1 MSACA
6 AFVPAASPKNFQSA
20 ANSPHSNAHS
30 KEQSNNPAELELRK
44 RLEAAQAAQASGDP
58 AAVAQANS
66 RTIALALRELA
77 QLRLLQTALPQA
89 IDLYRRSLDFEDIAD
104 THVDLAITQLQAG
117 QYDDA
122 LAEASTA
129 LTTDP
134 NNARALTVQSR
145 VWIKQQQFSKA
156 AVAITRAIQID
167 PAQSDVETMY
177 SLGMCYLQSKDPTDK
192 PKAAAVFEKMI
203 QSQGD
208 SGSLHV
214 LFGRA
219 YRDANDMPAAIH
231 EFERAIALDP
241 RTPHAH
247 YFLGLARL
255 AVNEWK
261 ATPEARAEFAKELEY
276 YPHDYLANYLIGF
289 LASGDR
295 DYAVSDRYLK
305 IAAGID
311 PNAPEPWLY
320 MGLNAYAS
328 ADMPHAEEYLR
339 KAVVLTGSDEAR
351 SNYQIRRAY
360 VDLGRILANS
370 GRTEESET
378 FLTKARDLQNKTME
392 LTQQDVAS
400 QMKDSG
406 ATGVAAVVDVHPA
419 GTDIPAAPSSP
430 ADADPFARI
439 DATVSARSSLTKTQ
453 LAIAE
458 SQEDRLRSVLGLS
471 FNDLATSEAVSKNFS
486 QALTHYQ
493 EAERWD
499 SKIPGLYRD
508 LGLAAY
514 RTKNYPEAI
523 RGLTAA
529 LNEKPTDQPVRAML
543 GTCFFTTDKYA
554 EAAKTFTAL
563 GTAGMR
569 DSAVGYAWAASLAR
583 LNEPAKATPI
593 LLEFEKTNRSP
604 DVLLLVGQLWIE
616 IGDYARSVEALHSVL
631 AADPQL
637 AKAHYYAGQAYTRWE
652 HWPEASN
659 EFQAE
664 LTLTP
669 GDPDAMYGLGFVDL
683 QQSKTDDAAHLFEQV
698 IANYPNHANSQ
709 YQIGKILLD
718 RGQIPDAITHLEVA
732 TRLNPQADYMHYQLQ
747 IAYRK
752 DSRTADADRE
762 LDIYKELKAKQ
773 RAHDREAIRSAQDNA
788 KSSATHERDR

>member
-1 MSACA
+1 M
-6 AFVPAASPKNFQSA
+6 
-20 ANSPHSNAHS
+20 
-30 KEQSNNPAELELRK
+30 
-44 RLEAAQAAQASGDP
+44 
-58 AAVAQANS
+58 
-66 RTIALALRELA
+66 
-77 QLRLLQTALPQA
+77 
-89 IDLYRRSLDFEDIAD
+89 
-104 THVDLAITQLQAG
+104 
-117 QYDDA
+117 
-122 LAEASTA
+122 
-129 LTTDP
+129 
-134 NNARALTVQSR
+134 
-145 VWIKQQQFSKA
+145 
-156 AVAITRAIQID
+156 
-167 PAQSDVETMY
+167 
-177 SLGMCYLQSKDPTDK
+177 
-192 PKAAAVFEKMI
+192 
-203 QSQGD
+203 
-208 SGSLHV
+208 
-214 LFGRA
+214 
-219 YRDANDMPAAIH
+219 
-231 EFERAIALDP
+231 
-241 RTPHAH
+241 
-247 YFLGLARL
+247 
-255 AVNEWK
+255 
-261 ATPEARAEFAKELEY
+261 
-276 YPHDYLANYLIGF
+276 
-289 LASGDR
+289 
-295 DYAVSDRYLK
+295 
-305 IAAGID
+305 
-311 PNAPEPWLY
+311 
-320 MGLNAYAS
+320 
-328 ADMPHAEEYLR
+328 
-339 KAVVLTGSDEAR
+339 
-351 SNYQIRRAY
+351 
-360 VDLGRILANS
+360 
-370 GRTEESET
+370 
-378 FLTKARDLQNKTME
+378 
-392 LTQQDVAS
+392 
-400 QMKDSG
+400 
-406 ATGVAAVVDVHPA
+406 
-419 GTDIPAAPSSP
+419 
-430 ADADPFARI
+430 
-439 DATVSARSSLTKTQ
+439 SARSSLTKSQ

-683 QQSKTDDAAHLFEQV
+683 QQSKADDAAHLFEQV
-698 IANYPNHANSQ
+698 IAALSQPRQLPISDRQNSPRPRTNP
-709 YQIGKILLD
+709 G
-718 RGQIPDAITHLEVA
+718 RHHHLEVA

-752 DSRTADADRE
+752 ESRTADADRE

>member
-1 MSACA
+1 MNVNPQSLHSPSTFQNFSNGFFSVGIVCALSACA

-295 DYAVSDRYLK
+295 DYAVSRPLPQNRRRHRSQCPRTL
-305 IAAGID
+305 AVHG
-311 PNAPEPWLY
+311 PE
-320 MGLNAYAS
+320 
-328 ADMPHAEEYLR
+328 
-339 KAVVLTGSDEAR
+339 
-351 SNYQIRRAY
+351 
-360 VDLGRILANS
+360 
-370 GRTEESET
+370 
-378 FLTKARDLQNKTME
+378 
-392 LTQQDVAS
+392 
-400 QMKDSG
+400 
-406 ATGVAAVVDVHPA
+406 
-419 GTDIPAAPSSP
+419 
-430 ADADPFARI
+430 
-439 DATVSARSSLTKTQ
+439 
-453 LAIAE
+453 
-458 SQEDRLRSVLGLS
+458 RLRLGG
-471 FNDLATSEAVSKNFS
+471 
-486 QALTHYQ
+486 H
-493 EAERWD
+493 
-499 SKIPGLYRD
+499 
-508 LGLAAY
+508 AA
-514 RTKNYPEAI
+514 RRRI
-523 RGLTAA
+523 
-529 LNEKPTDQPVRAML
+529 
-543 GTCFFTTDKYA
+543 
-554 EAAKTFTAL
+554 
-563 GTAGMR
+563 
-569 DSAVGYAWAASLAR
+569 
-583 LNEPAKATPI
+583 
-593 LLEFEKTNRSP
+593 
-604 DVLLLVGQLWIE
+604 
-616 IGDYARSVEALHSVL
+616 
-631 AADPQL
+631 
-637 AKAHYYAGQAYTRWE
+637 
-652 HWPEASN
+652 
-659 EFQAE
+659 
-664 LTLTP
+664 
-669 GDPDAMYGLGFVDL
+669 
-683 QQSKTDDAAHLFEQV
+683 
-698 IANYPNHANSQ
+698 
-709 YQIGKILLD
+709 
-718 RGQIPDAITHLEVA
+718 
-732 TRLNPQADYMHYQLQ
+732 
-747 IAYRK
+747 
-752 DSRTADADRE
+752 
-762 LDIYKELKAKQ
+762 
-773 RAHDREAIRSAQDNA
+773 SAQ
-788 KSSATHERDR
+788 SCRPHRQR